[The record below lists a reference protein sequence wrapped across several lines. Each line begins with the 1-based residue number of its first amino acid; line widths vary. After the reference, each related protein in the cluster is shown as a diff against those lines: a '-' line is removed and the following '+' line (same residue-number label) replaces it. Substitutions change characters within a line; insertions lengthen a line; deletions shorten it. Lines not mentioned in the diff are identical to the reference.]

1 MVAVPTS
8 ILSAGFMETLEKQ
21 TSGKQENEGECAGTK
36 DETPAEKTSGT
47 PDSHSHTA
55 PKDDSFEPPQYCP
68 HCGKK
73 LFP

>member
-8 ILSAGFMETLEKQ
+8 ILSAGFMELLE
-21 TSGKQENEGECAGTK
+21 TRTGEGTGEQKPQPPEQDHVHEADK
-36 DETPAEKTSGT
+36 SSDPV
-47 PDSHSHTA
+47 
-55 PKDDSFEPPQYCP
+55 EPPQYCP

>member
-8 ILSAGFMETLEKQ
+8 ILSAGFMEMLEKETSAQ
-21 TSGKQENEGECAGTK
+21 NEAEAESGKKEAVIPE
-36 DETPAEKTSGT
+36 
-47 PDSHSHTA
+47 DSHAHSATA
-55 PKDDSFEPPQYCP
+55 DDVFEPPQYCP